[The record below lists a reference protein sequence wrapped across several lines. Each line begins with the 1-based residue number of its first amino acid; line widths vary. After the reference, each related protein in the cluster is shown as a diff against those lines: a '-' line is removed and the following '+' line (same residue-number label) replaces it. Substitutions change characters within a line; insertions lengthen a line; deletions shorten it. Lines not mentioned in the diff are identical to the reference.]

1 MAGTAAWS
9 TVQLAEFLEVFEVLD
24 REQME
29 QLAVDRIAES
39 LDAEVVVVLLDGGIR
54 RSLGFAA
61 DEVPER
67 AIGDVARRRRDRIPL
82 EGLGDLHSL
91 STPIGGRSGHLV
103 VLRIDGEFDRE
114 EETLLRSMGR
124 ALGLALTA
132 AASLESSRTLA
143 RQLGERQE
151 LSSRLFRIQ
160 QSISH
165 RAPLQ
170 QVLDA
175 ITQGAAELL
184 RAEVAGLRIAS
195 LDRDDPPHASLVG
208 YHSSLV
214 SEFARLPLDSGF
226 AGQAMALDRLVVTDD
241 YGNEP
246 NRLGRNERY
255 GLAAAMAAPVR
266 RNGEPFG
273 VLNVAT
279 SEAGRV
285 FTRAEQ
291 EILLGLAEHAS
302 LAVNDASAV
311 HELRRSLDGATH
323 QSRHD
328 ALTGLPNR
336 VAAVEALD
344 RALVGVSAES
354 QVAVLFIDL
363 DRFKPLND
371 LFGHAFGDAVLEQ
384 VAARLRD
391 TVRDEDTVARLA
403 GDEFVV
409 VSPAIDA
416 TGAAELGAR
425 LARGVSRPMTV
436 ADRVI
441 ELTASVGVAVAA
453 SSCSGED
460 LLSDADVAMYRAKQ
474 QGRSAVVRFDR
485 AMRRELH
492 QRGNL
497 ERELAIA
504 VRGGQIV
511 AHYQP
516 VVDTSS
522 GEVVSVEALARWEH
536 PERGLLQPSSFIEL
550 AEDTGQIEQI
560 DRLVLAQVAAQLASW
575 QQHRPGFSASV
586 NLAARQFSDH
596 GIEAVVRSL
605 IHQHSLEPR
614 LLWLEITERVV
625 MDHDSVTLEVLR
637 SLQSMGIRL
646 MLDDFGTGFSSLAY
660 LKRYPVD
667 AVKVDRS
674 FVEGLGA
681 HQEDE
686 AIVTA
691 ILTLAEA
698 LGHEVVAEGAERPEQ
713 VDWLREKGCNLVQG
727 FLFSPPVPAPAITEM
742 LTAARPLV
750 VR

>member
-67 AIGDVARRRRDRIPL
+67 AICDVASRRRDRIPL
-82 EGLGDLHSL
+82 EGLGELHSL
-91 STPIGGRSGHLV
+91 SAPIGGRSGHLV
-103 VLRIDGEFDRE
+103 VLRVDGEFDRE

-160 QSISH
+160 RSISH

-184 RAEVAGLRIAS
+184 RAEVAGLRIAA
-195 LDRDDPPHASLVG
+195 LDKDDPPHASLVG
-208 YHSSLV
+208 YSSSLE
-214 SEFARLPLDSGF
+214 SEFAKLPLDSGF
-226 AGQAMALDRLVVTDD
+226 AGQAIALDRLVVTDD

-285 FTRAEQ
+285 FTSAEQ

-311 HELRRSLDGATH
+311 HQLRRSLDGATH

-328 ALTGLPNR
+328 PLTGLPNR
-336 VAAVEALD
+336 VAAIEALD

-384 VAARLRD
+384 VAARLCD
-391 TVRDEDTVARLA
+391 TVRDDDTVARLA

-409 VSPAIDA
+409 VAPVIDA
-416 TGAAELGAR
+416 AAASELGAR
-425 LARGVSRPMTV
+425 LARGLSRPMTV

-492 QRGNL
+492 QRSNL

-504 VRGGQIV
+504 IREGQIV

-522 GEVVSVEALARWEH
+522 GEVVGVEALARWAH
-536 PERGLLQPSSFIEL
+536 PERGLLQPDSFIEL

-560 DRLVLAQVAAQLASW
+560 DRLVLSQVAAQLATW
-575 QQHRPGFSASV
+575 QQHRPGFSASI

-605 IHQHSLEPR
+605 IHQHALDPQ

-625 MDHDSVTLEVLR
+625 MDHDSLTLEVLR

-674 FVEGLGA
+674 FVEGLGE

-698 LGHEVVAEGAERPEQ
+698 LGHGVVAEGAERPEQ
-713 VDWLREKGCNLVQG
+713 VEWLRAKGCTLVQG
-727 FLFSPPVPAPAITEM
+727 FLFSPPVPAPAITAM
-742 LTAARPLV
+742 LTAARPLLTP
-750 VR
+750 